1 MNDDTVRLSMIGLV
15 FRRRWRLL
23 IVFAVAGAI
32 IGAGAS
38 VFFSPGYATSANVL
52 LQGPREPDELI
63 TESQVAM
70 SSTVLDRVAEGLQW
84 GKTGLQLRDSVKAA
98 VAEGNIIQITGVAD
112 TPDQAM
118 QLADRVAN
126 EYVTFSAQLL
136 SDTTD
141 AAAQVSQEQRQSL
154 RQQVNDTNQRISDL
168 HTAAG
173 SGNTIDSVGVRT
185 ELESLRNQLSQAMT
199 RVEELDAAA
208 AQAKMVVMG
217 PADRPTSEAPPTMI
231 HFILGGAVLFVVLGL
246 FGHLIAARADRRM
259 RGETQIAAALGAS
272 VLGGIDVPDQ
282 PAVIEPGAGTL
293 TRLRRLVVDD
303 RPWHIPELP
312 IAVDDDGLTIRYRRV
327 LARLREHT
335 LNPTGTVPRA
345 FLVVPDDDPTATAA
359 AARLIRTAADG
370 PNRTALRVVE
380 VSAERPTIPDDPA
393 VAGVLVVVTAGT
405 RTPWE
410 LVGIAESCVDAG
422 HDVLGVMVTHR
433 TRPLGPAR
441 PTEAPPEVS
450 VDSVMAGSS

>member
-1 MNDDTVRLSMIGLV
+1 
-15 FRRRWRLL
+15 
-23 IVFAVAGAI
+23 
-32 IGAGAS
+32 
-38 VFFSPGYATSANVL
+38 
-52 LQGPREPDELI
+52 
-63 TESQVAM
+63 
-70 SSTVLDRVAEGLQW
+70 
-84 GKTGLQLRDSVKAA
+84 
-98 VAEGNIIQITGVAD
+98 
-112 TPDQAM
+112 
-118 QLADRVAN
+118 
-126 EYVTFSAQLL
+126 
-136 SDTTD
+136 
-141 AAAQVSQEQRQSL
+141 
-154 RQQVNDTNQRISDL
+154 
-168 HTAAG
+168 
-173 SGNTIDSVGVRT
+173 
-185 ELESLRNQLSQAMT
+185 
-199 RVEELDAAA
+199 
-208 AQAKMVVMG
+208 MVVMG
-217 PADRPTSEAPPTMI
+217 PADRPTGAAPPTMI
-231 HFILGGAVLFVVLGL
+231 HFILGGAGLFVVLGL
-246 FGHLIAARADRRM
+246 FGHLFAARADRRM

-312 IAVDDDGLTIRYRRV
+312 IAVDDEGLTIRYRRV

-335 LNPTGTVPRA
+335 LNEAGTVPRA

-433 TRPLGPAR
+433 TRPLGPVR
-441 PTEAPPEVS
+441 TTEAPPEVS